1 MKVTYDD
8 QVNITIKVLT
18 KTMNDYVSA
27 GNTFAA
33 YVVQNIIN
41 KVKEQSN
48 ECK

>member
-1 MKVTYDD
+1 MKVDYED
-8 QVNITIKVLT
+8 QINITIKILN
-18 KTMNDYVSA
+18 KTMNDYVAA

-41 KVKEQSN
+41 NVKEQSN

>member
-8 QVNITIKVLT
+8 QVNITIKVLN
-18 KTMNDYVSA
+18 KTMNDYVA
-27 GNTFAA
+27 VGNTFAA

-41 KVKEQSN
+41 KVKGQSN

>member
-1 MKVTYDD
+1 MKVNYDD
-8 QVNITIKVLT
+8 QVNITIKVLN
-18 KTMNDYVSA
+18 KTMNDYVAA